1 MEKKTEKL
9 PGSWKSGSY
18 QKAIARARR
27 RLAGKEKG
35 EITPQESIALKQQLL
50 PLTKPDYSRWA
61 KIDAD
66 KKLKTLHSKSAVSS
80 KHEPLNRL
88 PQNSAHEFLS
98 LADQAHLHPTVSPLG
113 QSESGISMT
122 YDDFGLCSGCFH
134 QKGPHHHYMAPVR
147 VGGGYSIY
155 QRQRAR
161 WLGLDEN
168 QVTWDTVRWLSDL
181 GKSPKDKTNG
191 ISFGDEYSVELFKQ
205 FINNGGDVASL
216 KEYLESNFN
225 STVLTELKE
234 SGVNVQLI
242 TEYAEMYRQHVKR
255 ILHENKKK
263 QSDLTKRLAHK
274 VDLATLYTAIESEGV
289 NMGMLIKYLTGGRN
303 DSDVTDF
310 EARGGNIEI
319 LEHYVEQINQE
330 PLCDIII
337 KNFQEQWT
345 KDNEIRMSEIFLEF
359 VRNGGDLAT
368 LKKFAAGD
376 KYLLGAEDDLML
388 IEACMGEFT
397 NQETLL
403 KHLETFLTKFHHQ
416 FASANLLQEYIENGG
431 RVSQLKSYVKEE
443 KEKTHKTAGNRL
455 LHKIGDVFRHD
466 PTLRSDLENFPDDP
480 EIIEAYVINGGS
492 FPKLV
497 QAVSDVLDKPKLE
510 SYVKSRTNEVF
521 CKFAFRDRSKTKKDS
536 KRPSSAPDRLSR
548 VLLPTLLGKA
558 RADLVYDE
566 LVEADQSLMKNEGRC
581 LSLAIN
587 LEHMTTN
594 HLTDVKIS
602 ERQLVTRLVR
612 RLSASDVSSLSPITG
627 KRRHTLWIPPPPFEI
642 KKSTTQLTLPQSPFT
657 SNRIYQIP
665 SLSEEYILDVEKRQR
680 QELDILKRTFML
692 EQFQK
697 SWKLAI
703 TSPRGSII
711 SADYQQSDQL
721 PINVTSQQ
729 ITKALKPLKKDKKS
743 RRERHREKMKAVKH
757 EGHVSRRESPSG
769 RSSRSSTSL
778 LMVPTAEEL
787 EDKKAIPVIT
797 LNHGEM
803 VDFPELET
811 ADKTELE
818 PETVLQV
825 EKDEEE
831 VAGNTAPTIKIEIN
845 LSTAKTENIPRISL
859 NEATKIKV
867 EENKAFTKVVPKTTF
882 ATAFGP
888 KLASSSYSNFMTLKN
903 LQKMKENPET
913 LVEKLSVREQLS
925 SKSESNLSKLVTPAQ
940 SKTWD
945 EISKEILLRKNSRT
959 RRKSSVSTVSE
970 TEDIIE
976 KKPAKM
982 VDLLKQYC
990 IIREDRLPAY
1000 RRVFDKYVIIKSMR
1014 DRERRLEKKRENKPT
1029 TEASQED
1036 GESSAEYLLEK
1047 NMFVL
1052 EKLQEQIVEL
1062 QEKIKVAKCK
1072 WSVKAFCYFSCSL
1085 SSYMSVYLYISLS
1098 VNNMSIFPVEVNRA
1112 VAIAARANYSDVIK
1126 TKKSPPSGKT
1136 SSVFGIKSPE
1146 ARTEKRR
1153 NSDEDI
1159 LQHLS
1164 ASMRQKCEA
1173 QMEVRD
1179 RKVVLEH
1186 LRGRTKR
1193 LLSRQKTIE
1202 ESSKKLIK
1210 EMEKEKINRGIKS
1223 RNMEPFTRKQSA
1235 IYRELHPTSEEFIDV
1250 SDLKDALREIG
1261 AKLRFFDESQFTEGI
1276 RDEGKLTF
1284 RAFCVVAA
1292 LNERKKDLHKEGDAT
1307 LAAKLKA
1314 CKDHYSSLLGPD
1326 LETLQSD
1333 LAAVGIPRLQRE
1345 EIIKK
1350 LSRGNSGRLDF
1361 LDFVTYAPLFVNIH
1375 QTIVKNPF
1383 PIVQST

>member
-1 MEKKTEKL
+1 M
-9 PGSWKSGSY
+9 
-18 QKAIARARR
+18 R
-27 RLAGKEKG
+27 
-35 EITPQESIALKQQLL
+35 
-50 PLTKPDYSRWA
+50 
-61 KIDAD
+61 
-66 KKLKTLHSKSAVSS
+66 
-80 KHEPLNRL
+80 
-88 PQNSAHEFLS
+88 
-98 LADQAHLHPTVSPLG
+98 
-113 QSESGISMT
+113 
-122 YDDFGLCSGCFH
+122 
-134 QKGPHHHYMAPVR
+134 
-147 VGGGYSIY
+147 
-155 QRQRAR
+155 
-161 WLGLDEN
+161 
-168 QVTWDTVRWLSDL
+168 
-181 GKSPKDKTNG
+181 
-191 ISFGDEYSVELFKQ
+191 
-205 FINNGGDVASL
+205 
-216 KEYLESNFN
+216 
-225 STVLTELKE
+225 
-234 SGVNVQLI
+234 
-242 TEYAEMYRQHVKR
+242 
-255 ILHENKKK
+255 
-263 QSDLTKRLAHK
+263 
-274 VDLATLYTAIESEGV
+274 
-289 NMGMLIKYLTGGRN
+289 
-303 DSDVTDF
+303 
-310 EARGGNIEI
+310 
-319 LEHYVEQINQE
+319 
-330 PLCDIII
+330 
-337 KNFQEQWT
+337 
-345 KDNEIRMSEIFLEF
+345 
-359 VRNGGDLAT
+359 
-368 LKKFAAGD
+368 
-376 KYLLGAEDDLML
+376 
-388 IEACMGEFT
+388 
-397 NQETLL
+397 
-403 KHLETFLTKFHHQ
+403 
-416 FASANLLQEYIENGG
+416 
-431 RVSQLKSYVKEE
+431 
-443 KEKTHKTAGNRL
+443 
-455 LHKIGDVFRHD
+455 
-466 PTLRSDLENFPDDP
+466 
-480 EIIEAYVINGGS
+480 
-492 FPKLV
+492 
-497 QAVSDVLDKPKLE
+497 
-510 SYVKSRTNEVF
+510 
-521 CKFAFRDRSKTKKDS
+521 
-536 KRPSSAPDRLSR
+536 
-548 VLLPTLLGKA
+548 
-558 RADLVYDE
+558 
-566 LVEADQSLMKNEGRC
+566 NEGRC

-642 KKSTTQLTLPQSPFT
+642 KKSTNQLTLPQSPFT

-778 LMVPTAEEL
+778 LMVPTGEEL

-811 ADKTELE
+811 ADKTEHE
-818 PETVLQV
+818 PEAVLRV
-825 EKDEEE
+825 EKVEEE
-831 VAGNTAPTIKIEIN
+831 VAGNTAPMIKIEID
-845 LSTAKTENIPRISL
+845 LSTAITKNIPQISL

-867 EENKAFTKVVPKTTF
+867 EENKAFTKVVPKTAF

-888 KLASSSYSNFMTLKN
+888 KLVSSSYSNFMTLKN

-913 LVEKLSVREQLS
+913 LVGKLSVREQLS

-945 EISKEILLRKNSRT
+945 EISKEILLRKNGRT
-959 RRKSSVSTVSE
+959 RRKSSVSTASE
-970 TEDIIE
+970 SEDIIE

-1029 TEASQED
+1029 TEASHEA

-1062 QEKIKVAKCK
+1062 QEKIKVAK
-1072 WSVKAFCYFSCSL
+1072 F
-1085 SSYMSVYLYISLS
+1085 
-1098 VNNMSIFPVEVNRA
+1098 EVNRA
-1112 VAIAARANYSDVIK
+1112 VAIVARANYSDVIK
-1126 TKKSPPSGKT
+1126 TKQSPPSGKT
-1136 SSVFGIKSPE
+1136 SSVFGIKSAE
-1146 ARTEKRR
+1146 ARTVKRR
-1153 NSDEDI
+1153 NSDEEI

-1173 QMEVRD
+1173 QMDVRD

-1186 LRGRTKR
+1186 LRERTKR

-1210 EMEKEKINRGIKS
+1210 EMEKDKINRGIKS

-1250 SDLKDALREIG
+1250 SDLKDALGEIG

-1276 RDEGKLTF
+1276 RDEGNLTF

-1292 LNERKKDLHKEGDAT
+1292 LNERKKDLHKEGEAT